1 MADFDVIADP
11 TPQLEFAPTRH
22 YGRKTI
28 TELKTELQ
36 TKDSDTYTDAAIL
49 EMTYNDLVHA
59 IRVTP
64 DAE

>member
-1 MADFDVIADP
+1 MADFDVIADT
-11 TPQLEFAPTRH
+11 TPQLEFAPTRN

-28 TELKTELQ
+28 SELKTELQ
-36 TKDSDTYTDAAIL
+36 AKDDTTYTDAAIL
-49 EMTYNDLVHA
+49 EMTYNDLVNA

>member
-1 MADFDVIADP
+1 MADFDAIADRI
-11 TPQLEFAPTRH
+11 PQLEYPPTRH
-22 YGRKTI
+22 YGRKTVA
-28 TELKTELQ
+28 ELKTELQ